1 MPDPQIYILHSD
13 PETGQLLERAIL
25 RPAGYAVRTFTDQQT
40 IEPSLSGY
48 NPDVLLL
55 EYRSPEG
62 DRLVWMNGILER
74 SPALQAI
81 LIVEKDD
88 EFSFVHALRSG
99 VVDILTIPLRA
110 NEVLEAV
117 QSAIR
122 RRTRLLGW
130 MDFEA
135 RRNTKS
141 LQHRLDELEVL
152 EKIGRTLTSSL
163 DLDEVLRLVVE
174 AAVKLTGAE
183 EGSLLMLEEDS
194 GELYMRAGQN
204 FQEDFVRSFRLP
216 VRDTLAGQVM
226 RTGKPV
232 LLNQDTPQK
241 IKTAYLVHTLIYVPI
256 QIHGRVIGVLGV
268 DNRKQRV
275 NFTDRHLTLIAA
287 LADYAAIALENASLY
302 TRSEVERNKL
312 GTILKEIEEGV
323 IVVDQRGK
331 LILINRIARE
341 AFGLGE
347 DQAVVDRPAQEVFKH
362 QDLIDLLSDED
373 IAEPFR
379 SEIKFGGGRVFNAQL
394 TPIPGVGLAV
404 TMQDITQLKEID
416 RIKSDFV
423 SAVSHDLRSPL
434 TAILGYVELIE
445 RVGPVTE
452 QQLEFIR
459 RVQVNVRSI
468 TTLIND
474 LLDLGRIEAGL
485 DVRKEILSLPA
496 IVDYALDDLRVRLNE
511 KNQDLNYDVPEII
524 PSVLGN
530 PVHLRQLIGN
540 LVGNA
545 IKYTPEGG
553 RIDVM
558 AHSEDGQVF
567 VEVGDN
573 GPGIPQS
580 DQPYI
585 FDKFYRGS
593 NVPTESAGTGLGLA
607 IVKSIVDNH
616 QGRIWVESSPGSGTK
631 FTVVLPVANQRS

>member
-13 PETGQLLERAIL
+13 LDTGHLLERAIL

-40 IEPSLSGY
+40 IEPSISGY
-48 NPDVLLL
+48 TPDVLLL
-55 EYRSPEG
+55 EYRSGEG
-62 DRLVWMNGILER
+62 DRLVWMSGIFER
-74 SPALQAI
+74 SPALQVI

-88 EFSFVHALRSG
+88 DFSVVQAMRSG
-99 VVDILTIPLRA
+99 VADILTIPLRA
-110 NEVLEAV
+110 SAVLDTVET
-117 QSAIR
+117 AIR
-122 RRTRLLGW
+122 RRERLLGW
-130 MDFEA
+130 LQFES

-183 EGSLLMLEEDS
+183 EGSLLMEDEET

-204 FQEDFVRSFRLP
+204 FQEDFVRAFRLP
-216 VRDTLAGQVM
+216 VKDTLAGQVM

-287 LADYAAIALENASLY
+287 LADYAAIALENAGLY
-302 TRSEVERNKL
+302 LRSEVERNKL

-331 LILINRIARE
+331 VILVNRVARE
-341 AFGLGE
+341 AFGVSDEG
-347 DQAVVDRPAQEVFKH
+347 QVIGRFAHEVFEH
-362 QDLIDLLSDED
+362 QDLIDLLGDEQID
-373 IAEPFR
+373 EPFR
-379 SEIKFGGGRVFNAQL
+379 SEINFGNGKVFNAQV
-394 TPIPGVGLAV
+394 TPIPAVGLAV

-423 SAVSHDLRSPL
+423 STVSHDLRSPL

-459 RVQVNVRSI
+459 RVQVNVRNI
-468 TTLIND
+468 TSLIND
-474 LLDLGRIEAGL
+474 LLDLGRIEAGF
-485 DVRKEILSLPA
+485 DVRKEMISLPA
-496 IVDYALDDLRVRLNE
+496 IVNYAVDGLRSRLSE
-511 KNQDLNYDVPEII
+511 KNQVLNYAVPEIL

-530 PVHLRQLIGN
+530 PIHLRQLVGN
-540 LVGNA
+540 LMGNA
-545 IKYTPEGG
+545 VKYTPEGG
-553 RIDVM
+553 QIDVL
-558 AHSEDGQVF
+558 AHADNGQVI

-573 GPGIPQS
+573 GPGIPQA

-593 NVPTESAGTGLGLA
+593 NVPANSAGTGLGLA

-616 QGRIWVESSPGSGTK
+616 QGRIWVESSPGNGTK
-631 FTVVLPVANQRS
+631 FTVVLPIANQHD